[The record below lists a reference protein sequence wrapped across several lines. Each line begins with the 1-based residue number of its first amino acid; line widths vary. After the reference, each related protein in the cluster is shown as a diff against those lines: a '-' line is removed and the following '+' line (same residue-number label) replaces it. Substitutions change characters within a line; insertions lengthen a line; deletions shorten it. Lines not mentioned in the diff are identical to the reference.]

1 MNITNT
7 TNLSNDLDWKTMGL
21 SENDLEEICDK
32 TERFI
37 WKTTEDRVSGPNYS
51 PPYWSHRMKWV
62 NMLMEG
68 RIIENETKNKIICT
82 INGKPLTFEYI
93 IESGLYKYCVC
104 IFEIDRW
111 IREGRL
117 KGEDYDINYVL
128 ELRRKA
134 SNTQNVLTKD
144 EKNILNK
151 VFYDGTSILECF
163 SEYFRIFKKRSDS
176 PPIIHIDGDAGGSK
190 KNKRKKRK
198 TRQKKINSKKRN
210 NTKTKKYYT

>member
-1 MNITNT
+1 MNTTNT
-7 TNLSNDLDWKTMGL
+7 TNLSKNLNWKTMEL
-21 SENDLEEICDK
+21 SENDLKEIMNK
-32 TERFI
+32 TEIFI

-51 PPYWSHRMKWV
+51 KPFWIHRMKWV

-68 RIIENETKNKIICT
+68 RFSENVTKNKIICT
-82 INGKPLTFEYI
+82 IKGNPLTFEYI
-93 IESGLYKYCVC
+93 IDSGLYKYCVC

-111 IREGRL
+111 IREGKL
-117 KGEDYDINYVL
+117 NGKNYDINYIL
-128 ELRRKA
+128 KLRQKA
-134 SNTQNVLTKD
+134 SNAQNILTKD
-144 EKNILNK
+144 EQNILNK

-176 PPIIHIDGDAGGSK
+176 PPIMRIDGDTGGSK

-198 TRQKKINSKKRN
+198 TRHKKITSKKRD

>member
-1 MNITNT
+1 M
-7 TNLSNDLDWKTMGL
+7 
-21 SENDLEEICDK
+21 
-32 TERFI
+32 
-37 WKTTEDRVSGPNYS
+37 
-51 PPYWSHRMKWV
+51 
-62 NMLMEG
+62 
-68 RIIENETKNKIICT
+68 
-82 INGKPLTFEYI
+82 
-93 IESGLYKYCVC
+93 
-104 IFEIDRW
+104 
-111 IREGRL
+111 
-117 KGEDYDINYVL
+117 

-176 PPIIHIDGDAGGSK
+176 PPIMHIDGDAGGSK